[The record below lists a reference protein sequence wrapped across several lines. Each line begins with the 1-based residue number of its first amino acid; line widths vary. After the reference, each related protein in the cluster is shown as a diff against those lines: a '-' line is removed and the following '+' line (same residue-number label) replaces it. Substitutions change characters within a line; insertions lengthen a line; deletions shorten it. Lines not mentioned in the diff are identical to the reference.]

1 MNTARFA
8 LTGVALAAACLWS
21 TQAWALGLGRL
32 TVQSALGE
40 ALRAEIEVT
49 SLSAEE
55 AESLQLRVATPD
67 AYRAAG
73 VEYNA
78 VLPGAVVQ
86 VAQRADGRT
95 VLSVT
100 SERAVLEPFV
110 DVIVEATWA
119 SGRLVREY
127 TLLLDPPGSRM
138 AQSPTP
144 AAAPTPTP
152 PAATAA
158 APPVAAVARPVP
170 APA

>member
-1 MNTARFA
+1 MKNRSMNTARFA

-78 VLPGAVVQ
+78 VLPCHRECGWDDAEKNRIMGYYYQHRGELPNAKAHVPTGAE
-86 VAQRADGRT
+86 RRE
-95 VLSVT
+95 VT
-100 SERAVLEPFV
+100 
-110 DVIVEATWA
+110 
-119 SGRLVREY
+119 
-127 TLLLDPPGSRM
+127 
-138 AQSPTP
+138 
-144 AAAPTPTP
+144 
-152 PAATAA
+152 
-158 APPVAAVARPVP
+158 
-170 APA
+170 